1 VLNVRGVPT
10 VPGTPRNVS
19 VGDGQV
25 VATWT
30 SVLDTGGL
38 PVLRYWVTAVGTNG
52 DRVRQECP
60 TTTCTVT
67 ALRNAVEYK
76 LTVTAENQLGEGPP
90 SPESAPMIPDVVPDQ
105 MAAPTVQRQ
114 AGRTGGALVISWAAP
129 TNRGSAITSY
139 TVTMKTAGGQSRT
152 ASPGATSFVWDNLS
166 NGTDYSFSVQATNN
180 SGTSAESEI
189 GTGRPSAP
197 ADAPSVS
204 ATDGNAPNGGSLLAQ
219 WHAPASDN
227 GERVT
232 AYLLNVSTNKD
243 SFSIDGPADVT
254 VSADS
259 PDGNYTHLFEGL
271 TNGVNYYI
279 AVRAVNA
286 AGNSDVGRSPAAMPY
301 GVPTVPEAPKVVP
314 GDRQATVSM
323 GATAASPGATI
334 VEWMVSGWDNDGHT
348 VTNKMATAHADGG
361 FSLTVALVGP
371 NVWGRTWQFTAIPR
385 VQSANGQIKEG
396 SQSPVSN
403 PVQPKGAPGTP
414 DVAIAAQQ
422 GVSGSSVFLL
432 FGITRGDGNGNPPT
446 RKLTYS
452 SPWGSGTANDADQ
465 FQLTVPMAAAGTVT
479 ALDGLDSTGSVVV
492 QQTVSVNPTTSL
504 LTVRYVP
511 ETVVPLFCQ
520 VLTGTTVSG
529 KTQATDTPDGSS
541 TYHTYTYSYETVPAE
556 TTITLQCGGDNNDPT
571 TYQIST
577 TK

>member
-1 VLNVRGVPT
+1 
-10 VPGTPRNVS
+10 
-19 VGDGQV
+19 

-38 PVLRYWVTAVGTNG
+38 PVTRYWLTAIGKDG
-52 DRVRQECP
+52 HSVRTDCP

-67 ALRNAVEYK
+67 GLHNAVEYT
-76 LTVTAENQLGEGPP
+76 LTVTAENQLGEGPA

-105 MAAPTVQRQ
+105 VAAPSVQRQ
-114 AGRTGGALVISWAAP
+114 AGRAGGALVISWVTP

-152 ASPGATSFVWDNLS
+152 ASPGATSLVWDNLS

-197 ADAPSVS
+197 PDAPSVT

-227 GERVT
+227 GEPVT
-232 AYLLNVSTNKD
+232 TYLLNVSTNKD
-243 SFSIDGPADVT
+243 SFSIGGPADVT

-259 PDGNYTHLFEGL
+259 PDGNYSHLFEGL
-271 TNGVNYYI
+271 TNGVNYYV

-301 GVPTVPEAPKVVP
+301 GVPTVTVAPTVVP
-314 GDRQATVSM
+314 GDAQAGVSM
-323 GATAASPGATI
+323 GATNASPGATI
-334 VEWMVSGWDNDGHT
+334 VQWVVSGWDNAGHT
-348 VTNKMATAHADGG
+348 VTNKVATAHADGG

-371 NVWGRTWQFTAIPR
+371 NVWGRTWQFSAIPR
-385 VQSANGQIKEG
+385 VRSASGQIKEG
-396 SQSPVSN
+396 GQSPVSD
-403 PVQPKGAPGTP
+403 PIQPKGVPGKP
-414 DVAIAAQQ
+414 DVAIVAQQ
-422 GVSGSSVFLL
+422 GVSGSSVILL

-446 RKLTYS
+446 MTLTYS
-452 SPWGSGTANDADQ
+452 SPWGSGTANGADQ

-479 ALDGLDSTGSVVV
+479 VRQTALGGSYSTGSVVV
-492 QQTVSVNPTTSL
+492 QQTVSVDDLTAVM
-504 LTVRYVP
+504 TVRYAP
-511 ETVVPLFCQ
+511 EKPLFCQ
-520 VLTGTTVSG
+520 AMAGATVLSKGP
-529 KTQATDTPDGSS
+529 ATAVAHAGSP
-541 TYHTYTYSYETVPAE
+541 TYYQYEYSYAVVPVG
-556 TTITLQCGGDNNDPT
+556 TDITLQCGGDNAAPT

-577 TK
+577 TR